1 MNRPKSKPRNQI
13 TNPKMSSLC
22 PLTPRKE
29 TFERSGNFKF
39 ASPPASCVS
48 ATAADALKN
57 RSPAAVVILTE
68 TFRRES
74 NPCDQALLSQVSIYD
89 PPEFLLGTQACWPH
103 SHPHLLPAIC
113 EIRHFSCGAGSLAG
127 YFLWLPVCDG
137 TRDVLRRFQDPCPE
151 PHSDSAG
158 SLHKPN

>member
-1 MNRPKSKPRNQI
+1 MNRPKSKPRKQI
-13 TNPKMSSLC
+13 TNPKRSSLC
-22 PLTPRKE
+22 PSKPRKE

-74 NPCDQALLSQVSIYD
+74 NPWDQALLSQVCIYD
-89 PPEFLLGTQACWPH
+89 PPEISFGRTGLLATLAPTLVTGYLRNSPFFLWRGN
-103 SHPHLLPAIC
+103 
-113 EIRHFSCGAGSLAG
+113 LAG
-127 YFLWLPVCDG
+127 YFC
-137 TRDVLRRFQDPCPE
+137 
-151 PHSDSAG
+151 G
-158 SLHKPN
+158 SLFVTGLGMFCSVSR